1 MIWPW
6 RRADNPLA
14 RVRLDEEEARLRQK
28 RDTLID
34 AVARQIV
41 QRGLETP
48 AVFFL
53 EMNRPLTFIAGQT
66 ALVAAP
72 FLTPIVHPRDVEDLA
87 RIMEDR
93 ANVDRLI
100 ARIEDLV
107 EARGKQR
114 AAAKAG

>member
-6 RRADNPLA
+6 RRADNPMA
-14 RVRLDEEEARLRQK
+14 AVRLAEEEARLRQK

-34 AVARQIV
+34 AVAAKIV
-41 QRGLETP
+41 GKRLETP

-53 EMNRPLTFIAGQT
+53 EVNRPLTFIAGQT
-66 ALVAAP
+66 ALVA
-72 FLTPIVHPRDVEDLA
+72 TPVLGAFIPPADIEDFA

-100 ARIEDLV
+100 ARIEDLAD
-107 EARGKQR
+107 ARDARR
-114 AAAKAG
+114 ATVKGN